1 MGVCESQNEIPNK
14 IQNEIPNKI
23 LNGTFRVRTKFNKIK
38 VSSKYIQN

>member
-14 IQNEIPNKI
+14 IQNKIQNEFPNDAFK
-23 LNGTFRVRTKFNKIK
+23 VRTKFNKIK